1 MYRAR
6 THDIEI
12 TVEPFYLEEQS
23 EPEDSRYVWGYR
35 IVILNDSDETV
46 QLRDRYWHI
55 TDALGQIDEITGEGV
70 VGEQPVIDPGES
82 FEYSSGCPLDTSSG
96 VMVGKYRMERQDG
109 GTFMVDIPAFSLDVP
124 GMARTLN

>member
-12 TVEPFYLEEQS
+12 TVEPFYLEDQS
-23 EPEDSRYVWGYR
+23 EPEDGRYVWGYR
-35 IVILNDSDETV
+35 IVILNESDETV

-55 TDALGQIDEITGEGV
+55 TDAVGQVDEVNGEGV
-70 VGEQPVIDPGES
+70 VGEQPVLDPGES
-82 FEYSSGCPLDTSSG
+82 FEYSSGCPLDTPSG
-96 VMVGKYRMERQDG
+96 VMVGKYRMERKSG
-109 GTFMVDIPAFSLDVP
+109 ESFMVDIPAFSLDVP